1 MVSRIRVGGKGA
13 VGGRRT
19 KNGFAVTTVKM
30 LVQLP
35 LQTLGHV
42 GAFLKLCQ

>member
-1 MVSRIRVGGKGA
+1 MVSRIRVGGKGP
-13 VGGRRT
+13 VDGRKT
-19 KNGFAVTTVKM
+19 KKGFAVTTVEM

-42 GAFLKLCQ
+42 GAFLRLCW